1 MRVKGPV
8 PARGMIP
15 FHHDLT
21 VHFATAGKV
30 FRFSSGHRQ
39 RIVMNLIHRKANIDP
54 DAKVMAPPREKL
66 LSKAKSKAEEKGCG
80 MQP

>member
-54 DAKVMAPPREKL
+54 DAKVMAVAGQQIVKTALVPHLR
-66 LSKAKSKAEEKGCG
+66 
-80 MQP
+80 